1 MSPCGKLAVHARRF
15 VRMFMATTLPCAF
28 CAGLPGWADRPSIWK
43 KFPSGF
49 NCFDSLT
56 GSAFQAAELS
66 FEQTYM
72 YPVRGLKLDG
82 GQSTPP
88 RAAGA
93 NAVYCRWL
101 YGVKMQPT
109 FTFLPS
115 GAFQLFQAFGAH
127 CAAKGWPT
135 GTGCVG
141 HVCWTG
147 DCGTLRSGMPRI
159 GLPLR

>member
-1 MSPCGKLAVHARRF
+1 MSPTGKAVVHARRF
-15 VRMFMATTLPCAF
+15 VRMFIATTLPCAF
-28 CAGLPGWADRPSIWK
+28 IAGLPFWAERPSIWK
-43 KFPSGF
+43 KLPSGLSWLASF
-49 NCFDSLT
+49 A

-88 RAAGA
+88 SAAGA
-93 NAVYCRWL
+93 NAVYCFEL

-109 FTFLPS
+109 FTGLPS
-115 GAFQLFQAFGAH
+115 GAFQFFQAFGAH

-135 GTGCVG
+135 GTG
-141 HVCWTG
+141 
-147 DCGTLRSGMPRI
+147 
-159 GLPLR
+159 